1 MGGQDRHGID
11 DPLFGIESFA
21 IAMSRATQN
30 PATAGHLKTG
40 HLEGCARSD
49 IRSLKGAMNNLPLI
63 LQNRFSALAAH
74 GWSARRIAGSL
85 TLHRE
90 TVGRCLR
97 LAKPATVATGLAVPE
112 PAKPAMVAAGSGS
125 LCEPWREQIE
135 RFAAEGLS
143 AQRIYQDLAADHGFG
158 GRYNSVKRF
167 VRLVKATVP
176 LPFRRMECEP
186 GAEAQVDFGQGAWV
200 VADGKR
206 RRPHLFRVVL
216 SFLPQGLLRGRLA
229 TRHGDVPALLGKRF
243 RHFGGVAKTVV
254 IDNLKAGVLRADW
267 YDPELNPKL
276 ASFATHYGT
285 AILPTKPCHPRHK
298 GKVESGVN
306 YAQENA
312 VKGRTFE
319 SLGAQNV
326 FLAEWE
332 RSVADTRIHGTVRQQ
347 VGALFEA
354 SERAAL
360 QALPPSLFP
369 SFHEARRKVHRD
381 GHVEYAKAYYSVP
394 PEFYGREV
402 WVRAESALVRIF
414 FRSHGAD
421 RPARPRRSRPVPHR
435 RRAYP
440 SPQAQRGGARAGHL
454 LQQCQLIGAH
464 SGAWATA
471 MLDQRGVEGLRVL
484 QGLLQ
489 LARKHP
495 VAQVERATA
504 TAFRQGTWRLAA
516 VRSLIEAG
524 DGQAIQ
530 LDFLQ
535 EHPLIRSL
543 DHYRL
548 DALFP

>member
-1 MGGQDRHGID
+1 
-11 DPLFGIESFA
+11 
-21 IAMSRATQN
+21 
-30 PATAGHLKTG
+30 
-40 HLEGCARSD
+40 
-49 IRSLKGAMNNLPLI
+49 
-63 LQNRFSALAAH
+63 
-74 GWSARRIAGSL
+74 
-85 TLHRE
+85 
-90 TVGRCLR
+90 
-97 LAKPATVATGLAVPE
+97 
-112 PAKPAMVAAGSGS
+112 MVAAGSGS

-216 SFLPQGLLRGRLA
+216 SFSRKGYCEVVWRQDTETFLRCLENA
-229 TRHGDVPALLGKRF
+229 F

-414 FRSHGAD
+414 SDRMEQIALHVRADPGRFRTDAEHIH
-421 RPARPRRSRPVPHR
+421 PHKR
-435 RRAYP
+435 NAVE
-440 SPQAQRGGARAGHL
+440 RGAGHL